1 MTEAEGDGG
10 EEAGNNYVMLSV
22 SLVSTFL
29 SVVHEEGLLIFSYLS
44 NDFFIHKPF
53 ISMKL
58 I

>member
-1 MTEAEGDGG
+1 MKKQEIT
-10 EEAGNNYVMLSV
+10 MLCYQFLSFR
-22 SLVSTFL
+22 SVSTFL